1 MARFGRAADRCQA
14 GARPGRVRVPDVARR
29 RRATRRPTRPRR
41 TSAAHLR
48 PVRRALV
55 RLLAAAPAGEPEDRR
70 LHRRGHARAA
80 RAAPQRLRLIWAEAE
95 GCRVVDADGREYLDL
110 SAGFGVAALGHRNPK
125 ILEAWRAQP
134 VVHALGDLA
143 DTEVTVK
150 LRERLPRPSKLGV
163 TGEDA
168 VEIALRTALLATGK
182 PGILAFEGAYHGTGL
197 LALAATSIDAFRLPF
212 RTWLPGPVYRRRFG
226 DDPGTL
232 PARCGCVIVE
242 PVQARGGA
250 QVPSPDFLRVLR
262 RRCTARGALLIVD
275 AIYAGLGRTGEL
287 WPGAEY
293 ADVLVVGKALGH
305 GLPISAALFCR
316 EGLEQVWELGDEDVY
331 THTHVGN
338 PLASA
343 AALVVLDEVPGLLD
357 RVREAGDRFEREG
370 WHGKG
375 LLRAREGDAEE
386 ALSRGVIVVPAGP
399 GGRLIS
405 ATPPLTIT
413 DAELDEAF
421 ERLA

>member
-1 MARFGRAADRCQA
+1 M
-14 GARPGRVRVPDVARR
+14 
-29 RRATRRPTRPRR
+29 
-41 TSAAHLR
+41 
-48 PVRRALV
+48 
-55 RLLAAAPAGEPEDRR
+55 
-70 LHRRGHARAA
+70 
-80 RAAPQRLRLIWAEAE
+80 IWADAE

-110 SAGFGVAALGHRNPK
+110 SGGFGVAALGHRNPK
-125 ILEAWRAQP
+125 ILEVWREQR

-143 DTEVTVK
+143 EAVVTAE
-150 LRERLPRPSKLGV
+150 LRGRLPRPAKLAV

-226 DDPGTL
+226 EDPGPL

-250 QVPSPDFLRVLR
+250 QVPPPDFLRILR

-305 GLPISAALFCR
+305 GLPISAALFYR
-316 EGLEQVWELGDEDVY
+316 EALEQVWELGDEDAY
-331 THTHVGN
+331 THTHVGS
-338 PLASA
+338 PLAA
-343 AALVVLDEVPGLLD
+343 AAGLVVLDEVPKLLD
-357 RVREAGDRFEREG
+357 RVQEAGERFEREG

-375 LLRAREGDAEE
+375 LLRARPGDAAE
-386 ALSRGVIVVPAGP
+386 ALRRGVIVIPAGP
-399 GGRLIS
+399 GGKLIS

-413 DAELDEAF
+413 DDEVDEA
-421 ERLA
+421 LALLG

>member
-1 MARFGRAADRCQA
+1 M
-14 GARPGRVRVPDVARR
+14 
-29 RRATRRPTRPRR
+29 
-41 TSAAHLR
+41 
-48 PVRRALV
+48 
-55 RLLAAAPAGEPEDRR
+55 
-70 LHRRGHARAA
+70 
-80 RAAPQRLRLIWAEAE
+80 
-95 GCRVVDADGREYLDL
+95 
-110 SAGFGVAALGHRNPK
+110 LGHRNPR
-125 ILEAWRAQP
+125 ILQAWREQR

-143 DTEVTVK
+143 EAQVTAA
-150 LRERLPRPSKLGV
+150 LRRRLPQPSKLGV

-226 DDPGTL
+226 DDPGAL

-250 QVPSPDFLRVLR
+250 NVPPPDFLRILR

-275 AIYAGLGRTGEL
+275 AVYAGLGRTGEL

-293 ADVLVVGKALGH
+293 ADLLVVGKALGH
-305 GLPISAALFCR
+305 GLPISAALFYR
-316 EGLEQVWELGDEDVY
+316 EDLAEVWSLGNEDVY

-338 PLASA
+338 PLAA
-343 AALVVLDEVPGLLD
+343 AAAHVVLDEVPRLLE
-357 RVREAGDRFEREG
+357 RVGEAGERFERAG
-370 WHGKG
+370 WHGRG
-375 LLRAREGDAEE
+375 LLRAREGSAEE
-386 ALSRGVIVVPAGP
+386 ALRRGVIVVPAGP

-405 ATPPLTIT
+405 ATPPLTIS
-413 DAELDEAF
+413 DEEIDEAL
-421 ERLA
+421 ERLGRG